1 MSAHDWFIE
10 HRDEFAARLLDPDD
24 NRLFRDH
31 LVHCAECREQVAA
44 SERDQAWLPMDVEP
58 VTPRPGFTRR
68 VVTEITGPSR
78 RPRWARMAGIAA
90 AVVILSA
97 GFTWIVLRGRIGE
110 LERNLAAARDTLSVL
125 RAERILQA
133 AIEMDGKHGGMLI
146 FADETSHRWK
156 VVVHG
161 LPTPPAG
168 ESYTFWFIT
177 ADGMVRGATVI
188 CDERNPAVLTL
199 DMPPGATGIR
209 GGALTV
215 EPAFGPAGVPRGKEL
230 AHLEM

>member
-10 HRDEFAARLLDPDD
+10 HRDEFAGRLLDPADE
-24 NRLFRDH
+24 RLFRDH

-44 SERDQAWLPMDVEP
+44 AERDLAWLPMSVAP

-68 VVTEITGPSR
+68 VVSDITGPRR
-78 RPRWARMAGIAA
+78 RPGWLRLAGIAA
-90 AVVILSA
+90 ATLVLSA
-97 GFTWIVLRGRIGE
+97 GATWVILGARVGA
-110 LERNLAAARDTLSVL
+110 LERSLAAARDTLSVL

-133 AIEMDGKHGGMLI
+133 SIEMDGKHGGMVI

-161 LPTPPAG
+161 LPAAPRG

-177 ADGMVRGATVI
+177 ADGMVRGAEVV

-209 GGALTV
+209 GGALTM
-215 EPAFGPAGVPRGKEL
+215 EPAGISGVPQGKEL